1 MFDNR
6 EPHGMEFSVITY
18 QHPLKDKNEKHSSTA
33 MMAESEKQAEQIN
46 GEPKIFLEF
55 KNNYIN

>member
-18 QHPLKDKNEKHSSTA
+18 QPPLKDKKEKSSSSA
-33 MMAESEKQAEQIN
+33 IMAEREESRTK
-46 GEPKIFLEF
+46 LMHT
-55 KNNYIN
+55 

>member
-6 EPHGMEFSVITY
+6 EPHGMEFRVITY

-33 MMAESEKQAEQIN
+33 IMAEGEK
-46 GEPKIFLEF
+46 
-55 KNNYIN
+55 